1 MRRRI
6 ETLVFL
12 VGLAQGAGLAMACTP
27 EQRAPVR
34 TALEANQCINAIA
47 LRHLDA
53 GDDFD
58 DPKTLSVIASEIAVE
73 CNPLQKATE

>member
-1 MRRRI
+1 MQHRI

-12 VGLAQGAGLAMACTP
+12 VGLAQGAGLVIACTP

-34 TALEANQCINAIA
+34 TALEASQCINAVA

-53 GDDFD
+53 GDAFD
-58 DPKTLSVIASEIAVE
+58 DPKVLAVIASEIAIE
-73 CNPLQKATE
+73 CNPLQKAQ